1 MSLDPIL
8 PPKTIKTAPET
19 LEISF
24 DRVSVLSPLVS
35 HSALI
40 ETCFVDSKPIC
51 HLQGNGYEVLENKME
66 EIENHLSWIMTA
78 LKLIITINRNNIH
91 GKLKLFL
98 WSNFNIYSINKSY
111 FCFYM
116 KVLDT
121 FCDFKA
127 FILQRLPK
135 INRSVS
141 VGDRSWEHEWDF
153 CCNSIVHSPLLHS
166 GYVQWVKVN
175 LSIAR
180 CNWDTTHWVSS
191 LSIFV
196 LGMLNRSRTH
206 QKVQEKC
213 IWQNNNVY
221 FCINNAHNQRV

>member
-8 PPKTIKTAPET
+8 PPKTIKKAPET

-116 KVLDT
+116 KVLKT

-127 FILQRLPK
+127 FTSLTSTKVKLRLRFDIQLILT
-135 INRSVS
+135 
-141 VGDRSWEHEWDF
+141 W
-153 CCNSIVHSPLLHS
+153 
-166 GYVQWVKVN
+166 
-175 LSIAR
+175 
-180 CNWDTTHWVSS
+180 HWPDID
-191 LSIFV
+191 LTLTWHWPDID
-196 LGMLNRSRTH
+196 LTLTWRWLN
-206 QKVQEKC
+206 
-213 IWQNNNVY
+213 
-221 FCINNAHNQRV
+221 